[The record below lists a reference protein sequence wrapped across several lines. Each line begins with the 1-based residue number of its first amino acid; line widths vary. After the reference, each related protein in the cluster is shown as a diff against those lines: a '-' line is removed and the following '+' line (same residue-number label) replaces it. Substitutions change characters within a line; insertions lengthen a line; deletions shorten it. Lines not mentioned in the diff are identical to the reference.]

1 MNNLIE
7 RLTKTFS
14 YFPGVGKRTASRFI
28 FYLIKLP
35 REQSTKFMADLV
47 ELFKINVCQSCFFP
61 IFKDNDKLCEFCSND
76 SRNKNLICVIEK
88 ESDLLA
94 IENTRRYK
102 GVYHIL
108 GGTILSF
115 SNDTEKRGLRIKELL
130 DRVKLLK
137 DTPPNVTTY
146 TCHPRESGDP
156 KPNTPPIVGHP
167 STKGNDSHFPGNN
180 SSIEIILA
188 LRPDTAGDATNLY
201 LEKYLKPLD
210 IKITRLARGLPTGA
224 DLEYADETT
233 LSEALN
239 KRS

>member
-14 YFPGVGKRTASRFI
+14 NFPNIGKRTASRFI

-35 REQSTKFMADLV
+35 REQSTQLIADLT
-47 ELFKINVCQSCFFP
+47 ELFKIDSCPICFFP
-61 IFKDNDKLCEFCSND
+61 IFKNTEKLCEFCSDN
-76 SRNKNLICVIEK
+76 SRNKNLICVVEK
-88 ESDLLA
+88 ENDLLA
-94 IENTRRYK
+94 IENTRRYR

-115 SNDTEKRGLRIKELL
+115 SQDTERGGLRIKELL
-130 DRVKLLK
+130 ERIKSSRFPD
-137 DTPPNVTTY
+137 
-146 TCHPRESGDP
+146 
-156 KPNTPPIVGHP
+156 VGHL
-167 STKGNDSHFPGNN
+167 KEKHLGENG
-180 SSIEIILA
+180 IEIILA

-201 LEKYLKPLD
+201 LDKYLKPLD
-210 IKITRLARGLPTGA
+210 VKITRLARGLPTGA

-239 KRS
+239 SRK